1 MPTLA
6 GHLDLTCARDVN
18 GRSYLR
24 EQSFSAPFHISKPYW
39 DGDALLLQLASPTP
53 GLFGGDRLTSSV
65 TLDEG
70 ARLRIITPSAGRAH
84 TMNGDGAELRQTFRL
99 AKGARLEFCPAP
111 FIPQRLSR
119 YKQTANISI
128 DEGGE
133 LLLLETIAPGR
144 VAHGESFRYKAI
156 DWECNVTYAGRL
168 VLRERFVLEPNSPAF
183 AAMKQPFPQGYY
195 ASACIISEAAC
206 EDDSWVEE
214 INAIQSDD
222 IRIGASC
229 LVAAGWSIKLLATD
243 SLALQRATAQL
254 RQALTRFFPAQDHQS
269 RIFGFN
275 Y

>member
-6 GHLDLTCARDVN
+6 GHFDITCTRDGQ

-39 DGDALLLQLASPTP
+39 NGHALLLQLASPTP
-53 GLFGGDRLTSSV
+53 GLFGGDRLTSSI

-84 TMNGDGAELRQTFRL
+84 TMNGNAAELRQTFCL

-119 YKQTANISI
+119 YKQSANISI
-128 DEGGE
+128 EDGGE
-133 LLLLETIAPGR
+133 LLMLETISPGR
-144 VAHGESFRYKAI
+144 VAHGESFRYQAI

-168 VLRERFVLEPNSPAF
+168 VLRERFVLEPDSPAF

-195 ASACIISEAAC
+195 ASACIISEAAW
-206 EDDSWVEE
+206 DDASWVGE

-222 IRIGASC
+222 VRIGASR
-229 LVAAGWSIKLLATD
+229 LVAAGWSIKLLAVD
-243 SLALQRATAQL
+243 SLSLQRATIQL
-254 RQALTRFFPAQDHQS
+254 RQALARFFPAQDHQA
-269 RIFGFN
+269 RIFGFA
-275 Y
+275 

>member
-6 GHLDLTCARDVN
+6 GHLDITCTRDGQ

-39 DGDALLLQLASPTP
+39 NGHALLLQLASPTP

-84 TMNGDGAELRQTFRL
+84 TMNGNAAELRQTFCL

-119 YKQTANISI
+119 YKQSANISI
-128 DEGGE
+128 EDGGE
-133 LLLLETIAPGR
+133 LLMLETISPGR
-144 VAHGESFRYKAI
+144 VAHGESFLYQAI

-168 VLRERFVLEPNSPAF
+168 VLRERFVLEPDSLAF

-195 ASACIISEAAC
+195 ASACVISEAAW

-222 IRIGASC
+222 VRIGASRM
-229 LVAAGWSIKLLATD
+229 VAAGWSIKLLAVD
-243 SLALQRATAQL
+243 SLSLQRATIQL
-254 RQALTRFFPAQDHQS
+254 RQALARFFPAQDHQA
-269 RIFGFN
+269 RIFGFA
-275 Y
+275 

>member
-6 GHLDLTCARDVN
+6 GHLDITCTRDGN

-39 DGDALLLQLASPTP
+39 NGHALLLQLASPTP

-84 TMNGDGAELRQTFRL
+84 TMNGNAAELRQTFCL

-119 YKQTANISI
+119 YKQSANISI
-128 DEGGE
+128 ENGGE
-133 LLLLETIAPGR
+133 LLMLETISPGR
-144 VAHGESFRYKAI
+144 VAHGESFRYQAI
-156 DWECNVTYAGRL
+156 DWECNVTYASRL
-168 VLRERFVLEPNSPAF
+168 VLRERFVLEPDSPAF

-195 ASACIISEAAC
+195 ASACIISEAAWD
-206 EDDSWVEE
+206 DDSWVGE

-222 IRIGASC
+222 VRIGASR
-229 LVAAGWSIKLLATD
+229 LVAAGWSIKLLAVD
-243 SLALQRATAQL
+243 SLSLQRATIRL
-254 RQALTRFFPAQDHQS
+254 RQVLARFFPAQDHQA
-269 RIFGFN
+269 RIFGFA
-275 Y
+275 

>member
-6 GHLDLTCARDVN
+6 GHLDITCTRDAN

-65 TLDEG
+65 TLDKG
-70 ARLRIITPSAGRAH
+70 ARLRIITPSAGRAY
-84 TMNGDGAELRQTFRL
+84 TMNGNAAELRQTFCL

-119 YKQTANISI
+119 YKQSANISI
-128 DEGGE
+128 ENGGE
-133 LLLLETIAPGR
+133 LLMLETISPGR
-144 VAHGESFRYKAI
+144 VAHGESFRYQAI

-168 VLRERFVLEPNSPAF
+168 VLRERFVLEPDSPAF

-195 ASACIISEAAC
+195 ASACVISEAVW

-222 IRIGASC
+222 VRIGASR
-229 LVAAGWSIKLLATD
+229 LVAAGWSIKLLAAD
-243 SLALQRATAQL
+243 SLALQRATTQL
-254 RQALTRFFPAQDHQS
+254 RQALARFFPAQDHQA
-269 RIFGFN
+269 RIFGFA
-275 Y
+275 

>member
-1 MPTLA
+1 MQTLA
-6 GHLDLTCARDVN
+6 GHLDLTCTRDGN

-70 ARLRIITPSAGRAH
+70 ARLLITTPSAGRAH
-84 TMNGDGAELRQTFRL
+84 TMNGNAAELRQTFRL

-111 FIPQRLSR
+111 FIPQRLSL
-119 YKQTANISI
+119 YKQSGDISI
-128 DEGGE
+128 EDGGE
-133 LLLLETIAPGR
+133 LLMLETITPGR
-144 VAHGESFRYKAI
+144 VAHGESFRYQAI

-168 VLRERFVLEPNSPAF
+168 VLRERFVLEPDSPAF
-183 AAMKQPFPQGYY
+183 AAMKQPFPKGYY
-195 ASACIISEAAC
+195 ASVCVISEAVW

-222 IRIGASC
+222 LRIGASR
-229 LVAAGWSIKLLATD
+229 LVAAGWSIKLLAAD
-243 SLALQRATAQL
+243 SLVLQRATAQL
-254 RQALTRFFPAQDHQS
+254 RQALARFFPAQDHQA
-269 RIFGFN
+269 RIFG
-275 Y
+275 YA

>member
-6 GHLDLTCARDVN
+6 GHLDITCTRDAN

-84 TMNGDGAELRQTFRL
+84 TMNGNAAELRQTFSL

-119 YKQTANISI
+119 YKQSANISI
-128 DEGGE
+128 EDGGE
-133 LLLLETIAPGR
+133 LLMLETISPGR
-144 VAHGESFRYKAI
+144 VAHGESFRYQAI

-168 VLRERFVLEPNSPAF
+168 VLRERFVLEPDSPAF

-195 ASACIISEAAC
+195 ASACVISEAAW

-222 IRIGASC
+222 VRIGASR
-229 LVAAGWSIKLLATD
+229 LVAAGWSIKLLAAE
-243 SLALQRATAQL
+243 SLSLQRATTQL
-254 RQALTRFFPAQDHQS
+254 RQALARFFPAQDHQA
-269 RIFGFN
+269 RIFGFA
-275 Y
+275 